1 MEGLLLN
8 ASPADRV
15 RTFPRRVLVVS
26 VALMALGCAVAA
38 LAWACSPQAL
48 INVTSPGPG
57 GSATVTGSQFADGR
71 VEVRLD
77 AAGGPLLATVAG
89 PSFSVGISV
98 EAPGAHN
105 IVAIG
110 HRADGSV
117 AGRAVA
123 SFEVAPEPSAS
134 PEPGG
139 AGGPS
144 AGGPAAPASGTTP
157 SDRQPSR
164 AAPPSRVAP
173 RKRAVDESRPGA
185 GPGRGKQAGAPVAAG
200 APRRG
205 RSAAIRTRSGTLV
218 FGDSLGSPGRSR
230 SARSKGAQPTQRT
243 AFGEISGGF
252 APATDSIATARG
264 SGETLSVGRVGP
276 QLAVG
281 LGLLGAGLVALF
293 GGFLA
298 AAARR
303 RLAHGAGRT
312 PPD

>member
-1 MEGLLLN
+1 MN

-26 VALMALGCAVAA
+26 VAFMALGCAVAA

-48 INVTSPGPG
+48 INVTSSGPR
-57 GSATVTGSQFADGR
+57 GSATVTGSQFADGK
-71 VEVRLD
+71 VEIRLD

-98 EAPGAHN
+98 ETPGAHN

-123 SFEVAPEPSAS
+123 SFEVAPEPTSPS

-139 AGGPS
+139 SGAPS

-157 SDRQPSR
+157 SGSQPSR

-185 GPGRGKQAGAPVAAG
+185 RAGRGKQAGAPVAAG
-200 APRRG
+200 AAPRRG

-218 FGDSLGSPGRSR
+218 FGDSLGPPGRSR
-230 SARSKGAQPTQRT
+230 SGGSKGAQPTQRT

-264 SGETLSVGRVGP
+264 SAETLSVGRVGP